1 MKDNDNKNFI
11 DISDNLDEKQFII
24 DYSYQFIKL
33 AFLNLIYKIPSS
45 TTIDVAELTESGIGP
60 LLENKIKRYIENLED
75 PHILIRYFWNFT
87 RISKIYDKKLPE
99 EKYDFSTFR
108 PLVYDDIIKY
118 KITDNDRIYYIIPGS
133 QTNRSLDSI
142 MLIPIGGNEFNMICF
157 QITKHKMTI
166 KEKKDYST
174 DCFIAKSKFEES
186 YGIKIKNVYFY
197 FILAEDYMNEDTKN
211 SLDINNISYFYFS
224 IRKVAFIKNDEII
237 QITDLCNPE
246 AEITQ
251 VIENNEYRTFE
262 NKNELI
268 KITENFLIKKR
279 KRDINFKISETI
291 YEKARKYLFRLSS
304 HISLDQD
311 IEKEMRNIVN
321 KAGKK
326 KNFIFTYVFNVNFS
340 EYTDFLKHI
349 DLIGV
354 IIDENGKKE
363 KERSY
368 HYYYQGQLYPQ
379 NSELDVEIYSKMVN
393 KKERTQ
399 RLIERKN
406 NYLLKEVP
414 SKFCNSI
421 FVFKIYEIN
430 KI

>member
-1 MKDNDNKNFI
+1 MIN
-11 DISDNLDEKQFII
+11 
-24 DYSYQFIKL
+24 
-33 AFLNLIYKIPSS
+33 
-45 TTIDVAELTESGIGP
+45 TV
-60 LLENKIKRYIENLED
+60 
-75 PHILIRYFWNFT
+75 IRYFWNFT
-87 RISKIYDKKLPE
+87 RTSKIYDKKLPE
-99 EKYDFSTFR
+99 EKYDFSTFK

-118 KITDNDRIYYIIPGS
+118 KITDFDRIYYIIPGS
-133 QTNRSLDSI
+133 QANRSLDSI
-142 MLIPIGGNEFNMICF
+142 ILIPNGGNKFYMICF
-157 QITKHKMTI
+157 QITKHKMTV
-166 KEKKDYST
+166 KTKKDYST

-237 QITDLCNPE
+237 HLTELCNAE

-268 KITENFLIKKR
+268 KITEKFLIKKR
-279 KRDINFKISETI
+279 KRDIDFKISETI
-291 YEKARKYLFRLSS
+291 YEKARKFLFRLSS
-304 HISLDQD
+304 HISLDKD

-321 KAGKK
+321 KTGMK

-340 EYTDFLKHI
+340 EYTAFLKHI

-363 KERSY
+363 NERSY
-368 HYYYQGQLYPQ
+368 HYYYQGQLYSQ
-379 NSELDVEIYSKMVN
+379 NSELGVEIFSKMVN

-430 KI
+430 K